1 MEGILN
7 FVKENPGLVFM
18 ALGIIGFIWAITG
31 GGLKTKVGNLP
42 PIDKSSRKYVWI
54 ISSLIF
60 ALGVTFYF
68 VKLHKENNTNHTN
81 IVDEPKKDPTVIE
94 NPEKPKP
101 PPPQNF
107 ILTGVLMD
115 VFNNRLGEEFISI
128 WNEEKELGNTIT
140 DEKGIFEF
148 DNIPENTV
156 HTINYIDSSKRVHVK
171 KFQPD
176 SIFLKYIPY
185 NGFKATICK
194 SIDKENKKPVHPYDG
209 NNIVINAD
217 SLMMES
223 TENLHVI
230 SCFMEILGSHDYSK
244 GKILNIYLDWYF
256 SDRLIEDKHKIE
268 AGMSTANSGFR
279 TWGDKKVWKGKW
291 KLVIRTESGHEID
304 HIFIEL
310 I

>member
-1 MEGILN
+1 MEEIKN
-7 FVKENPGLVFM
+7 FFVGSPGLALIV
-18 ALGIIGFIWAITG
+18 LGIIGFIWAITG
-31 GGLKTKVGNLP
+31 GGLKTKWLSLP
-42 PIDKSSRKYVWI
+42 VIVDTPRKITYILSSVI
-54 ISSLIF
+54 L
-60 ALGVTFYF
+60 ALGISIHFLRPSPQASSVPIVTN
-68 VKLHKENNTNHTN
+68 ENIDTNEQ
-81 IVDEPKKDPTVIE
+81 EPA
-94 NPEKPKP
+94 KP

-115 VFNNRLGEEFISI
+115 VFNNRLDEEFISI

-140 DEKGIFEF
+140 DAKGIFEF

-156 HTINYIDSSKRVHVK
+156 YTINYIDSSKRVHVK

-209 NNIVINAD
+209 NNIVINVD

-244 GKILNIYLDWYF
+244 GKVLNIYLDWYF

-268 AGMSTANSGFR
+268 AGMSTANNGFR
-279 TWGDKKVWKGKW
+279 TWGDKKIWKGKW

-304 HIFIEL
+304 HIFIE
-310 I
+310 II